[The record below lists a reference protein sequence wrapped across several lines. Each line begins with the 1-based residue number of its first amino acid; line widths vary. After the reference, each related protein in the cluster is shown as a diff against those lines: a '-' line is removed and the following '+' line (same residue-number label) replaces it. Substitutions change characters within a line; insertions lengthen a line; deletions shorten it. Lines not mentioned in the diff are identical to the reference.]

1 MAVVVVVV
9 VILIVAVDAVAVLIV
24 VVVVVLLL
32 VVVVVVVASPTRD
45 SKEHEIRGPRFLHHC
60 IGKARVT
67 TPCSQVLPRPRATI
81 SSPLHWERN
90 SGRLRGTRFL
100 HHCIGEERA
109 ISPCSHPCSR
119 LVVTRCDAV
128 RPLFD
133 LLKNPIAETLLGN

>member
-60 IGKARVT
+60 IGEDA
-67 TPCSQVLPRPRATI
+67 CSHLVLSRPGHQRNTI
-81 SSPLHWERN
+81 PSPLHRERK

-100 HHCIGEERA
+100 HHCIGETRA
-109 ISPCSHPCSR
+109 ITPCSHR
-119 LVVTRCDAV
+119 VL
-128 RPLFD
+128 PLGRQP
-133 LLKNPIAETLLGN
+133 L